1 MDQEVLQDLYD
12 RAKSKGYSKSIEE
25 FQQLISSDN
34 EVLNDNFEYV
44 KSKGYA
50 KDISDFSVLVGFGEK
65 KNSNSTSEEVV
76 TESTTE
82 TEASP
87 SSLDSSSTIPS
98 IEIPPVEQEE
108 EIEISIPDAPSRKGT
123 LQNEDGSVS
132 THKMKTETDG
142 QGNWFSFPTVFQNE
156 DGSFVDMS
164 EQAEQDWNSVYEE
177 AQRRGEVINF
187 GSDKN
192 SAIQYG
198 KGSWKNKFDA
208 RNNNELLNS
217 VGYLEAQEGLPE
229 FSKIEVENI
238 SGSTMPAREVE
249 DGYFVME
256 NGERVYKKESELDPK
271 VVEAIKLYESAN
283 SSIKPANHIDVE
295 LTEEDYA
302 NEDNISDELLQS
314 NGIDDIEDYRK
325 WDKKNSRKETKTFKF
340 FKQLLASD
348 EGDQFETEKRDY
360 EKIQAY
366 KASKLNR
373 VTEELNKIQASLK
386 LTTKPEEIKELKE
399 LEKELTTE
407 FIETASEMT
416 NTINSFSKYKEYTE
430 DADLKRRKRM
440 YNAAKE
446 GGIGEYGQATSELI
460 KTGGNTIASFAVDF
474 FGGIP
479 GFFDQRL
486 NNLGFDNK
494 GVLAGLSDMLTDSAD
509 HVELEYGA
517 VQRKAFIEGKPVYYK
532 GEMYT
537 VDSNG
542 TVYDNRTNVRMDGI
556 ISDFDIKEIQDR
568 SKDVPNTEIQWTGG
582 ATLQGGVQT
591 LSNLFALI
599 RTGKKVNKAM
609 GLEKYM
615 KAGTAGKVGMGVA
628 SFTSSVTDNVDD
640 IRSQLM
646 SSGMGEKEAME
657 YAVNAG
663 QAIATLDGIFS
674 GLAGSNEKLLTGFQ
688 GIKEQI
694 KNLAVSKGKDFSKKQ
709 LIDKGKSL
717 MIENIKEL
725 GVEELPVLFAER
737 GINYLVNESIG
748 KEVLNQKVTKA
759 DAIETAVMTIG
770 ATSTLGSKKLLTGNR
785 RADLVRTVAKDI
797 DNLQETLDVLVKEGS
812 LTQKQAMNA
821 YTEIYNS
828 QSAELKTKGTILVSS
843 NLEEADGLLT
853 QRQNLLNEREGLEG
867 PAKKKVDQRIA
878 DIDAQIDAL
887 YKKDEEQARAIM
899 KGEQEGETEVT
910 VTDTE
915 VLEALKADG
924 IESPTEQQKI
934 KKSDELIKIKQDA
947 IQKPSTEKQVLP
959 DDAASKK
966 DGTESEVGLRQV
978 GKGNVESGV
987 TQEGD
992 TETETETDQTSDSTT
1007 QTDTE
1012 QITET
1017 STDQEVMSVNKER
1030 VDTIVDGIVE
1040 KTKNR
1045 SVKGEQTN
1053 PQKLADN
1060 AISYLEGSKLF
1071 QEANDTERETILRD
1085 VSKKL
1090 GVEITPPTAKKL
1102 LGIKRIGKPTT
1113 IKVASDYSALKKD
1126 LRKEQKIARDAKNDV
1141 NKRRKGLQGAIDA
1154 VLKVGNITTKK
1165 ANSLLKKVSNVNLY
1179 NAKKVQDVIDF
1190 TERAMNDAEYS
1201 SKLEKANKLQKI
1213 IKTKL
1218 KGKEAGLSDAAKEFA
1233 KVNPSNVSDIDNYL
1247 EKAEA
1252 VNKGLTPTRKPS
1264 KGDLKVTKPFD
1275 IKKITEYSKKEVE
1288 AESKRNYELAKESFQ
1303 QLTGT
1308 EAGDLTL
1315 EEIREALNEVEGKT
1329 MTPEARA
1336 ELENKKKKII
1346 DKAINNAFKNT
1357 KINIKGAIESG
1368 DIKVTKAQK
1377 TLINNFLNMDLS
1389 IMSTADKMKALD
1401 AIVNFE
1407 LNQSTGGMQ
1416 AAFKRQVGNLEM
1428 IRIRNKNIKSSEN
1441 STSLGR
1447 IWNQTISTLPNAFEL
1462 VFKSQQKARAVMK
1475 AMGLDGVINGSAKA
1489 QTEASNVE
1497 NDYAN
1502 AFAKKKMQKGI
1513 YFDVSN
1519 DMQRGI
1525 LGEVRRVTP
1534 GTEAEQKAEFE
1545 KSKKLIKETY
1555 EALLKSNNKIQKRKG
1570 EAIKEQYNKLLKDSK
1585 TISEVE
1591 SKADPVNLQG
1601 VEYVTKVWSEKY
1613 SELADVSLNV
1623 YNRNL
1628 GNDTNYTPRNFQ
1640 NLKEEKKVR
1649 DITEPVFD
1657 PSGLRQNAYDKET
1670 GVLKPATKPD
1680 ALPKGKI
1687 LNLGFDSQNM
1697 NNYKAALTD
1706 LYTAPSIQQIK
1717 GARQSKAFNDVFTNE
1732 GSREIINQRINNYV
1746 DAKRGK
1752 SYATESEK
1760 RYLRRLNRVA
1770 TLGVSR
1776 VLGGPT
1782 QVLKQIVPI
1791 FNTGVN
1797 AGIINTIKGANLLLN
1812 PDVRKAIKNSGLPIA
1827 NRGLQSQADIEGVD
1841 TRMTK
1846 KANTAGG
1853 KIVDA
1858 ADQIN
1863 KKTIELFLV
1872 APDVATAQASFIAY
1886 YLEAMNKKG
1895 VKSGDIDFT
1904 KPLDKEAAQFAQQQV
1919 DRQQNTSDQDLQGEL
1934 FTSKNKYT
1942 QTARKIFFP
1951 FANFLLNQKTRMY
1964 SDVNTLVN
1972 NPTALPGD
1980 KTRAAKSLGGL
1991 AVETVMFNALGLG
2004 ITQTLS
2010 KLARMVSGEEED
2022 DPNLN
2027 RVQNKR
2033 KKREEEEKQLM
2044 SRVRGRLGNMIADV
2058 LVPVP
2063 ILNDETLN
2071 QINGLMSIFQEGD
2084 DDPFKFFA
2092 KTEKNIM
2099 EGLGTLGIAPKKAAI
2114 LKDMIMTIQS
2124 GEMKGE
2130 YMGRSYSKELTPE
2143 AIDKLKYVAMAYAM
2157 HSVGVPVL
2165 NMSEVGYISER
2176 AFKNIS
2182 KMTPK
2187 EEKYDI
2193 ETDAV
2198 NRLEDRGIKKP
2209 SQKLI
2214 DQEKKRIRKENKGQ
2228 ATPRKRNGKSFK
2240 PSSGGGGSFK
2250 PKSFGN

>member
-959 DDAASKK
+959 DDAA
-966 DGTESEVGLRQV
+966 
-978 GKGNVESGV
+978 
-987 TQEGD
+987 
-992 TETETETDQTSDSTT
+992 DSTT

-1201 SKLEKANKLQKI
+1201 NKLEKANKLQKA
-1213 IKTKL
+1213 IKKKL

-1275 IKKITEYSKKEVE
+1275 TKKITEYSKKEVE

-1315 EEIREALNEVEGKT
+1315 EEIREALNEVNGKT
-1329 MTPEARA
+1329 MTPEAKA

-1346 DKAINNAFKNT
+1346 DKAVNNAFKNT

-1428 IRIRNKNIKSSEN
+1428 IRINNKNIKSSEK

-1447 IWNQTISTLPNAFEL
+1447 LWNQTISTLPNAFEL

-1502 AFAKKKMQKGI
+1502 AFAKKKMQQGI

-1717 GARQSKAFNDVFTNE
+1717 GARESKAFNDVFTNE

-1797 AGIINTIKGANLLLN
+1797 AGIINTIKGANLLLD

-2027 RVQNKR
+2027 RVQNMV
-2033 KKREEEEKQLM
+2033 KKEEAEEKQFM
-2044 SRVRGRLGNMIADV
+2044 SRIRGRLGNMIADV

-2187 EEKYDI
+2187 KEKYDI
-2193 ETDAV
+2193 ETDAM

-2214 DQEKKRIRKENKGQ
+2214 DEEKKRIRKENKGQ

>member
-2187 EEKYDI
+2187 KEKYDI
-2193 ETDAV
+2193 ETDAM

-2214 DQEKKRIRKENKGQ
+2214 DEEKKRIRKENKGQ

>member
-1 MDQEVLQDLYD
+1 MEELYNKLFEAGD
-12 RAKSKGYSKSIEE
+12 YTKSFDEFVQQYGDAEKSKKLFNGLSEAGDYTKSFEE
-25 FQQLISSDN
+25 F
-34 EVLNDNFEYV
+34 
-44 KSKGYA
+44 KSQY
-50 KDISDFSVLVGFGEK
+50 GFGEK

-82 TEASP
+82 TEESP
-87 SSLDSSSTIPS
+87 SSLDSSSTRTGF
-98 IEIPPVEQEE
+98 EIPAIEQEV
-108 EIEISIPDAPSRKGT
+108 EISIPEAPSRKGT
-123 LQNEDGSVS
+123 LQNQDGSVS
-132 THKMKTETDG
+132 THKMRTETDG

-177 AQRRGEVINF
+177 AQRRGEVVNF

-208 RNNNELLNS
+208 RNNTELLNS
-217 VGYLEAQEGLPE
+217 VGYLEAQEGLPD

-238 SGSTMPAREVE
+238 QGSTMPAREVE

-256 NGERVYKKESELDPK
+256 NGERVYKKESELDPN

-283 SSIKPANHIDVE
+283 SSIKPETHIDVE
-295 LTEEDYA
+295 LTEEDYV
-302 NEDNISDELLQS
+302 NEDNISDQLLQS

-340 FKQLLASD
+340 FKELLTSD

-386 LTTKPEEIKELKE
+386 LTTKPEEIKQLKE

-446 GGIGEYGQATSELI
+446 GGIAEYGQATSELI

-479 GFFDQRL
+479 GFVDQRL
-486 NNLGFDNK
+486 SNLGFDNK

-509 HVELEYGA
+509 HIELEYGA

-556 ISDFDIKEIQDR
+556 ISNFDIKEIQDR

-582 ATLQGGVQT
+582 AALQGGVQT

-599 RTGKKVNKAM
+599 RTAGKVNKSM

-737 GINYLVNESIG
+737 GINYLVNQSIG

-785 RADLVRTVAKDI
+785 RADLVRTVAKDV

-812 LTQKQAMNA
+812 LTKKEAMNA
-821 YTEIYNS
+821 YTEIYNM

-843 NLEEADGLLT
+843 NLEEADGLLS

-899 KGEQEGETEVT
+899 KSEQEGEVEVT
-910 VTDTE
+910 VTDKE

-959 DDAASKK
+959 DDAGSKK
-966 DGTESEVGLRQV
+966 DGAESEVGLRQV
-978 GKGNVESGV
+978 GEGDVESSV
-987 TQEGD
+987 TPEGD
-992 TETETETDQTSDSTT
+992 TETETETDQVVDTTT

-1030 VDTIVDGIVE
+1030 VDSIVDGIVE

-1113 IKVASDYSALKKD
+1113 IKVANDYTALKKD

-1201 SKLEKANKLQKI
+1201 NKLEKANKLQKI
-1213 IKTKL
+1213 IKKKL

-1315 EEIREALNEVEGKT
+1315 EEIRENLNRIDGKT
-1329 MTPEARA
+1329 VDPEAKA
-1336 ELENKKKKII
+1336 EFEKEKKKTI
-1346 DKAINNAFKNT
+1346 DKAVDNAFKNT

-1389 IMSTADKMKALD
+1389 MMSTEAKMKALD

-1416 AAFKRQVGNLEM
+1416 AALSRQDGNLEM
-1428 IRIRNKNIKSSEN
+1428 ARIKNKNIKSSKK
-1441 STSLGR
+1441 STALGK
-1447 IWNQTISTLPNAFEL
+1447 IWNKTISTLPNAFEL
-1462 VFKSQQKARAVMK
+1462 VFQSQQKARAVMK
-1475 AMGLDGVINGSAKA
+1475 AMGVDGVINGSAKA

-1502 AFAKKKMQKGI
+1502 AFAKKKMQQGI
-1513 YFDVSN
+1513 YFDISN

-1525 LGEVRRVTP
+1525 LGEVRRVSP

-1555 EALLKSNNKIQKRKG
+1555 ETLLKSTNKIQQRKG
-1570 EAIKEQYNKLLKDSK
+1570 EAIKEQYNKILKDSK
-1585 TISEVE
+1585 TISEAE
-1591 SKADPVNLQG
+1591 SKADPANLQG
-1601 VEYVTKVWSEKY
+1601 VEYVTKVWAEKY
-1613 SELADVSLNV
+1613 NELADFNLNV

-1628 GNDTNYTPRNFQ
+1628 GNDINYTPRNFQ
-1640 NLKEEKKVR
+1640 NLKEGKEVR

-1657 PSGLRQNAYDKET
+1657 PSGLRKNAYDKET
-1670 GVLKPATKPD
+1670 GVLMPATKPD
-1680 ALPKGKI
+1680 ALPSGKV

-1706 LYTAPSIQQIK
+1706 LYTASSIQQIK
-1717 GARQSKAFNDVFTNE
+1717 GARESKAFNDVFVNE
-1732 GSREIINQRINNYV
+1732 GSKDIINERINNYV

-1752 SYATESEK
+1752 SYASEGQK
-1760 RYLRRLNRVA
+1760 RFLRRLNRVA

-1782 QVLKQIVPI
+1782 QILKQVVPI

-1797 AGIINTIKGANLLLN
+1797 AGIVNTIQGANLMFN
-1812 PDVRKAIKNSGLPIA
+1812 PDVRNAIKNSGLPIA
-1827 NRGLQSQADIEGVD
+1827 NRGLQSQADIEGID

-1858 ADQIN
+1858 ADKIN
-1863 KKTIELFLV
+1863 KKTIEAFLV

-1886 YLEAMNKKG
+1886 YLNAMNKKG
-1895 VKSGDIDFT
+1895 IKTSDIDFT

-1934 FTSKNKYT
+1934 FTSKNPYT
-1942 QTARKIFFP
+1942 QVARKVFFP

-1980 KTRAAKSLGGL
+1980 KTRAVKSLGGL
-1991 AVETVMFNALGLG
+1991 AAETVMFNALGLG

-2010 KLARMVSGEEED
+2010 KLARMVSGEDED

-2027 RVQNKR
+2027 IIENEQ
-2033 KKREEEEKQLM
+2033 KKREEEEKQFTN
-2044 SRVRGRLGNMIADV
+2044 RVRGRLGNMIADV
-2058 LVPVP
+2058 LVPIP

-2071 QINGLMSIFQEGD
+2071 QINGLMSLFQEGD
-2084 DDPFKFFA
+2084 DEPFKFFA
-2092 KTEKNIM
+2092 KTDKEIM
-2099 EGLGTLGIAPKKAAI
+2099 DRLGTLGIPLKKATI

-2124 GEMKGE
+2124 GEIKGE
-2130 YMGRSYSKELTPE
+2130 YMGQSYSKELTPE
-2143 AIDKLKYVAMAYAM
+2143 AIDRLQYVATAYAM
-2157 HSVGVPVL
+2157 HTVGVPVL

-2187 EEKYDI
+2187 KEKYDI

-2228 ATPRKRNGKSFK
+2228 TTPRKRNDKSFS